1 MSNDLIK
8 KAYSTHDL
16 LNTYFLQFWR
26 NIYFNDAYV
35 LQKEAI
41 SFYKNNQN
49 GNFHGG
55 FGFILNEYLFKG
67 SCQYVENSK
76 KQHFNNMLN
85 IRTTSEDL
93 CRLAINV
100 VNILDQVYELVP
112 KTPIPIITYRVEERP
127 PNDEIFTM
135 KKGDVYKSL
144 TYLMTSIYPLHIFDN
159 THSRKDKTQNI
170 KINFI
175 LLIPIGS
182 KTYYLHNPFFMLW
195 DFKKTNVRGKIIAH
209 QENELVFARGSYWK
223 LLEKIKIDDDNF
235 VYVMQLIAQPVNQQ
249 LLTNKH
255 ELPKVIYTLD
265 EFKKL
270 GVNYNEDKKLFEKFK
285 NDIDMKLDLIKLNQ
299 KYAKWEKIYKEKIF
313 SQCELIWNI
322 HQEIEKKYKSKV
334 LLKNI
339 LKKNPNFTKDF
350 PKVILNKGKHIQ
362 IYAHP
367 NLPIYWSLIDKNY
380 KIDGGVCVYELEYS
394 KELRGIRENYF
405 LQEFTGNE
413 IYETTDK
420 ITNQKQVTKHLFQHC
435 DEFPLFFIVDLKL
448 DKKMEAYN
456 LYPYKKNG
464 DPFKDYLMIGKY
476 KLNIEKSE
484 KIYLSDKRYYIQM
497 SGSINS

>member
-1 MSNDLIK
+1 MLNEFLHR
-8 KAYSTHDL
+8 AYSTHDL

-35 LQKEAI
+35 LYKEAI

-67 SCQYVENSK
+67 TCQYVENNRK
-76 KQHFNNMLN
+76 KTFSNMLN

-112 KTPIPIITYRVEERP
+112 KTPIPIITYRVEDRP

-135 KKGDVYKSL
+135 KKGDIYKSL
-144 TYLMTSIYPLHIFDN
+144 TYLMTSIYPIHIFDN
-159 THSRKDKTQNI
+159 SHFRNKKTENI

-175 LLIPIGS
+175 LFVPIGS

-209 QENELVFARGSYWK
+209 QENELVFSRGSYWK
-223 LLEKIKIDDDNF
+223 LLEKIMIDDDNY
-235 VYVMQLIAQPVNQQ
+235 VYIMQLIAQPINQK
-249 LLTNKH
+249 LDTNKH
-255 ELPKVIYTLD
+255 QLPKVIYTFN

-270 GVNYNEDKKLFEKFK
+270 GINYNEDKSLYDKFK
-285 NDIDMKLDLIKLNQ
+285 VDVDEKLDLIKLNQ
-299 KYAKWEKIYKEKIF
+299 KYAKWEKMYENKMQ
-313 SQCELIWNI
+313 SELIWNI
-322 HQEIEKKYKSKV
+322 HQEIDKKYKSKV
-334 LLKNI
+334 LLKNL
-339 LKKNPNFTKDF
+339 LKKYPNFTKEF
-350 PKVILNKGKHIQ
+350 PKISLNKGKYIQ
-362 IYAHP
+362 IYLHP
-367 NLPIYWSLIDKNY
+367 GFPNYWNIMDKKY
-380 KIDGGVCVYELEYS
+380 RLDGGIFIYELEYS

-405 LQEFTGNE
+405 LQVFTGNE
-413 IYETTDK
+413 IYETTEK
-420 ITNQKQVTKHLFQHC
+420 ISNQKQVTKYLFTHC
-435 DEFPLFFIVDLKL
+435 NEFPLFYIINLKL
-448 DKKMEAYN
+448 DKKIDAYK

-464 DPFKDYLMIGKY
+464 DPFNDYLMIGKY
-476 KLNIEKSE
+476 KLNIGKTD
-484 KIYLSDKRYYIQM
+484 KIYIGDKRYYIVM